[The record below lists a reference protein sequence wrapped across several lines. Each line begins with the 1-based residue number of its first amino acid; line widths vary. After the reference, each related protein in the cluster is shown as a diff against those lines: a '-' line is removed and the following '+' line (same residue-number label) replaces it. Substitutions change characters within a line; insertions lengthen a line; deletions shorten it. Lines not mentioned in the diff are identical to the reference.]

1 MMMIMTMMMMII
13 KTGNDFIMLNMY
25 QVMTFIY
32 TYTWASLVAQIVKN
46 WPAIHETQVQSL
58 DWEDFFPGEDSG
70 FSSILACRIPW
81 TEEPGELQYMD
92 SQRVGHD

>member
-1 MMMIMTMMMMII
+1 MMMIVTMMMMII

-46 WPAIHETQVQSL
+46 WPAIPETQVQSL
-58 DWEDFFPGEDSG
+58 DWEDFFPGEDNS
-70 FSSILACRIPW
+70 FS
-81 TEEPGELQYMD
+81 LQYSLCLENSMD
-92 SQRVGHD
+92 RRAW